1 MFIKT
6 VFKPL
11 VDLLRRPAS
20 VLQGLLRQGC
30 SPGRLA
36 LSVAVGATIG
46 LAPLVWGTSLLC
58 AALAWR
64 LKLNQLAVQ
73 VGNYACYPL
82 QVALFVPFLLA
93 GQTLFLPSTQA
104 SSLTAWQAVLVADP
118 LLFLRSFWLA
128 NLYALVVWLLLAPL
142 WFYCCFLPLRAFL
155 IRRQMTSPPSK
166 TCPHANQNRP

>member
-6 VFKPL
+6 VFKFLAAP
-11 VDLLRRPAS
+11 LRRPAS
-20 VLQGLLRQGC
+20 VLQRLLRQGC

-46 LAPLVWGTSLLC
+46 LAPLIWGSSLIC
-58 AALAWR
+58 AGLAWR

-82 QVALFVPFLLA
+82 QIALFVPFLLA
-93 GQTLFLPSTQA
+93 GQKLFLPSA
-104 SSLTAWQAVLVADP
+104 PACSLTAWQALLIADP

-142 WFYCCFLPLRAFL
+142 WFYCCFLPVRAFL
-155 IRRQMTSPPSK
+155 LRW
-166 TCPHANQNRP
+166 NRSALL